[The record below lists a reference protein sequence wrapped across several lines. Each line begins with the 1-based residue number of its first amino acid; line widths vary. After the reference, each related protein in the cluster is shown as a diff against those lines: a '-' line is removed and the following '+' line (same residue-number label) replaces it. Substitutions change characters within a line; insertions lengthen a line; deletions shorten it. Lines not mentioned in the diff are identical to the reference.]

1 MESDIMKIIKNKKN
15 MYMFLMAIEHIHDGI
30 VIVDKNSK
38 IIYVN
43 EAYSKILNVSKDKVL
58 DKFVSEIEPGAVI
71 LKSLKEKN
79 RR

>member
-1 MESDIMKIIKNKKN
+1 MKIIKNKKN

-43 EAYSKILNVSKDKVL
+43 EAYSKILNVSKDMVL
-58 DKFVSEIEPGAVI
+58 DKFVS
-71 LKSLKEKN
+71 
-79 RR
+79 